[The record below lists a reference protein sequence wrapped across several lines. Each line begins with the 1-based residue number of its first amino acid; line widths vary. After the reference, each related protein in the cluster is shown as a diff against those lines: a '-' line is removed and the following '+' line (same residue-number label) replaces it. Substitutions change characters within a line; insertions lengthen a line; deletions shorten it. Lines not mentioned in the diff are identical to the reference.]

1 LNREKI
7 VVRKAVI
14 LAIALALAPLPA
26 FAAPGDMS
34 VASFLERADRLEAMG
49 MRAMF
54 SGDVA
59 VLKSEAQGASAAYRA
74 RLAADRAARR
84 PPHSCVT
91 SGTKIN
97 SDALMTHLRSYPAA
111 QRQTTSMKMAMADMF
126 AKTYPC
132 PRAR

>member
-1 LNREKI
+1 M
-7 VVRKAVI
+7 VRKAVI
-14 LAIALALAPLPA
+14 LAIALVLAPLPA

-34 VASFLERADRLEAMG
+34 VAAFLERADRLQAMG

-54 SGDVA
+54 SSDVG
-59 VLKSEAQGASAAYRA
+59 VLKAEGQAAAVAYRA
-74 RLAADRAARR
+74 RLAADRSAGR
-84 PPHSCVT
+84 PPHSCVP

-97 SDALMTHLRSYPAA
+97 SDALIAHLRSYPAA

-132 PRAR
+132 PRGR